1 MASQVIVVSEV
12 YAQTRWA
19 VRWQCAE
26 NISAEGIGRSR
37 YLRDRS
43 RCAEE
48 VCVLLYECCPHAGH
62 REEILNG
69 DALPVAAPY
78 QPDSSTDCGV
88 CLGVYAVDRGACDCM
103 HA

>member
-1 MASQVIVVSEV
+1 M
-12 YAQTRWA
+12 
-19 VRWQCAE
+19 
-26 NISAEGIGRSR
+26 
-37 YLRDRS
+37 
-43 RCAEE
+43 
-48 VCVLLYECCPHAGH
+48 LLYECCPHAGH